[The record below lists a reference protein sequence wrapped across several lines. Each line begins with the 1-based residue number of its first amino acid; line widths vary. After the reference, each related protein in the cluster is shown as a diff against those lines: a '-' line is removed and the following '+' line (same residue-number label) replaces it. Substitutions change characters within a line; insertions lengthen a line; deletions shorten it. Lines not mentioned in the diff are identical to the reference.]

1 MASHSSTL
9 AWEIPWTEEPGAL
22 QSTGSQGVRHDL
34 VTEHTRSHACPGD
47 RWAVPSQVSTPFA
60 QLFSLP
66 GMLSHPQIHLSCTSI
81 LYKSARGY
89 HSKIPQTGRCKQRKC
104 ISSGFWRLESVTK
117 MSASS
122 ASGESSLSGLQTA
135 AFSLSVRMGFA
146 LCVHPER

>member
-47 RWAVPSQVSTPFA
+47 RWAVPSQVSTP
-60 QLFSLP
+60 L
-66 GMLSHPQIHLSCTSI
+66 LSCFLCLECFPILKSISLVTSI

-104 ISSGFWRLESVTK
+104 ISSEFWRLESVTK